1 MSDLID
7 LHLHTTASD
16 GLLTPSELLDKV
28 RAAELAAFSITDHDT
43 VAGYHEVAGLM
54 IDTDPELVVGLEL
67 SVATNGDDMHMLA
80 YLFDVDNEEL
90 VGTLE
95 SFQIER
101 NERGLK
107 MVEKL
112 NELGLDLSFDAV
124 VQAAG
129 GAAVG
134 RPHIAD
140 ALVAE
145 GLVSSFGEA
154 FWKYIGNSGPAY
166 VPKSKILPN
175 EAIDLVHRAG
185 GVVVLAHPFVNDM
198 HKQVETLVDLGLD
211 GLEVR
216 HYSHSRQKVKELEQ
230 MATRFGLLPTGGSDF
245 HGRQEHESEIG
256 SDPVPLKFLLDL
268 KERAMKIR
276 GTH

>member
-1 MSDLID
+1 MPDLID

-16 GLLTPSELLDKV
+16 GMLNPSELLDSV
-28 RAAELAAFSITDHDT
+28 RAAKLAAFSITDHDT

-54 IDTDPELVVGLEL
+54 IDNDPELVVGLEL
-67 SVATNGDDMHMLA
+67 SVATGGDDMHLLA
-80 YLFDVDNEEL
+80 YLFDVDNQEL
-90 VGTLE
+90 VETLE
-95 SFQIER
+95 RFRTER
-101 NERGLK
+101 NQRGLK

-129 GAAVG
+129 GAAIG

-140 ALVAE
+140 ALETE

-185 GVVVLAHPFVNDM
+185 GVVVLAHPFVNEM

-211 GLEVR
+211 GLEVC
-216 HYSHSRQKVKELEQ
+216 HYSHSRQKVRELEK
-230 MATRFGLLPTGGSDF
+230 MAIQFDLLPTGGSDY
-245 HGRQEHESEIG
+245 HGRQDHEGEIG
-256 SDPVPLKFLLDL
+256 SDPVPLEYLTNL
-268 KERAMKIR
+268 KERALEIR